1 MKDEKMQSNSNSA
14 SLKSDSCLNQYSQPS
29 FRDQMDTRPDEDLL
43 YSYVAGD
50 TGDDRPNI

>member
-1 MKDEKMQSNSNSA
+1 MQSNSNSA